1 MLNGKYLPQITGSM
15 IYVSKIELEDYDLML
30 RHNRDLSSMLK
41 RVIEE
46 ALKDFIEVA
55 KLDQETQSL
64 RAMPY
69 W

>member
-1 MLNGKYLPQITGSM
+1 MLNGKYMPQITGSM
-15 IYVSKIELEDYDLML
+15 IDVSKIELEDYDLML

-64 RAMPY
+64 RVMPY